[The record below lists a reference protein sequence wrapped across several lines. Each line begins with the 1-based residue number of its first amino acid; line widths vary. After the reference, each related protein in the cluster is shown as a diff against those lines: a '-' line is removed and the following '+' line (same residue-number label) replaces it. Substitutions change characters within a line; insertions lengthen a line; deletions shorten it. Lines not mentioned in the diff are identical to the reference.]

1 MLGAPESPESHRCTL
16 GGQSLS
22 SSDCPDSGPVPLLCA
37 LGLVHLGL
45 CWQGHEVWPCGSAGR
60 GCIDVM
66 AGRV

>member
-1 MLGAPESPESHRCTL
+1 MLGALESEGHRCTL

-37 LGLVHLGL
+37 LGL

-60 GCIDVM
+60 GCVDVM